1 MDLEYKQN
9 IFALKEAA
17 IIFEIFANKFED
29 ESAKAQAKESVK
41 AVAWAAMELT
51 KVNEAQKKKA
61 EAARIKALKLS
72 RCPIN
77 MSKLMTAELT
87 KGA

>member
-29 ESAKAQAKESVK
+29 ESAKALAKESVK
-41 AVAWAAMELT
+41 ALVWAVDELEKQPT
-51 KVNEAQKKKA
+51 KENHET
-61 EAARIKALKLS
+61 S
-72 RCPIN
+72 
-77 MSKLMTAELT
+77 
-87 KGA
+87 

>member
-29 ESAKAQAKESVK
+29 ESAKALAKESVK
-41 AVAWAAMELT
+41 AVAWAVVELT
-51 KVNEAQKKKA
+51 KAMEHRNDK
-61 EAARIKALKLS
+61 
-72 RCPIN
+72 
-77 MSKLMTAELT
+77 
-87 KGA
+87 

>member
-29 ESAKAQAKESVK
+29 ESAKALAKESVK
-41 AVAWAAMELT
+41 AVAWAVVELT
-51 KVNEAQKKKA
+51 KVNEA
-61 EAARIKALKLS
+61 
-72 RCPIN
+72 
-77 MSKLMTAELT
+77 
-87 KGA
+87 